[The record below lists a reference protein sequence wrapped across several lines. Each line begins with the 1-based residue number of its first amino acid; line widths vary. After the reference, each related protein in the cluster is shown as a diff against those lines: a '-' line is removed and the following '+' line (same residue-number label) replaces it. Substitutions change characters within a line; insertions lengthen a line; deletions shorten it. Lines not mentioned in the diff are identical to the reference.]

1 MIPLG
6 KVSVF
11 AASSWGGFFLEQRMA
26 KLYAEIAKMEA
37 QDDGTVKV
45 WGYASSEAVDSDG
58 EIIAAEAMKAAIPD
72 YMKFG
77 AVREMH
83 GSNAAGTAIEIN
95 VENDGRTF
103 FGAHI
108 VDPVAVTKV
117 KTGVYKG
124 FSIGGSVTAR
134 DELNKSQITGLKLT
148 EISLVDRPANPDAVF
163 TCYKA
168 DKPKD
173 EEEADKDDKPSD
185 KSAEEKGDKPK
196 DGDKEPEAEEK
207 DGKDDKKD
215 DEEEDDK
222 KDEAEKSASVNLS
235 ESEIAILKAVLAKA
249 EKPKDEPVA
258 KSMWQVKSLA
268 DVLMSLEWLIS
279 DASYDG
285 VDEAVIA
292 QIKESAGKLAESLK
306 ALTVSEADKLVDGLA
321 AKADKSDDLAKAE
334 SVDELAKA
342 QDALKK
348 SNDALA
354 KAQAE
359 IESLKK
365 QAAPPKGSTKA
376 ISKAEDNG
384 EDPLNGF
391 EPIVKNDGS
400 LDDVATLVKAAQA
413 GRL

>member
-1 MIPLG
+1 
-6 KVSVF
+6 
-11 AASSWGGFFLEQRMA
+11 MA

-95 VENDGRTF
+95 VEDDGRTF

-168 DKPKD
+168 DKPKAD
-173 EEEADKDDKPSD
+173 EEADKEDDKTAD
-185 KSAEEKGDKPK
+185 KADETPADDAEKADDKA
-196 DGDKEPEAEEK
+196 DS
-207 DGKDDKKD
+207 DKKD
-215 DEEEDDK
+215 DKDDK
-222 KDEAEKSASVNLS
+222 DDKEDETEKSASVNLS

-249 EKPKDEPVA
+249 EKQEAATKADEPVDESVS
-258 KSMWQVKSLA
+258 KS
-268 DVLMSLEWLIS
+268 
-279 DASYDG
+279 
-285 VDEAVIA
+285 
-292 QIKESAGKLAESLK
+292 
-306 ALTVSEADKLVDGLA
+306 
-321 AKADKSDDLAKAE
+321 DKSDDLAKAE
-334 SVDELAKA
+334 MADALAKA

-365 QAAPPKGSTKA
+365 QASPPKGSTKA

-384 EDPLNGF
+384 EDPLKGF

-400 LDDVATLVKAAQA
+400 LDDVATLIKAKQT

>member
-1 MIPLG
+1 
-6 KVSVF
+6 
-11 AASSWGGFFLEQRMA
+11 MA

-95 VENDGRTF
+95 VEDDGRTF

-163 TCYKA
+163 TCFKA

-173 EEEADKDDKPSD
+173 GEEAADKDDEPAD
-185 KSAEEKGDKPK
+185 KADETPADDAEKADEKADVK
-196 DGDKEPEAEEK
+196 
-207 DGKDDKKD
+207 
-215 DEEEDDK
+215 EDDK
-222 KDEAEKSASVNLS
+222 KDEAEKSASIELS
-235 ESEIAILKAVLAKA
+235 ESEIAVLKAALAKA
-249 EKPKDEPVA
+249 EKPKDEPIA
-258 KSMWQVKSLA
+258 KSMWQVKSLS
-268 DVLMSLEWLIS
+268 DVLMSLKWLIE
-279 DASYDG
+279 DAAYDK

-292 QIKESAGKLAESLK
+292 QIKESAASLAESLK
-306 ALTVSEADKLVDGLA
+306 ALTVSEADKLIDGLA

-384 EDPLNGF
+384 EDPLKGF
-391 EPIVKNDGS
+391 QPIVKNDGS
-400 LDDVATLVKAAQA
+400 LDDVATLVKAAQT

>member
-1 MIPLG
+1 
-6 KVSVF
+6 
-11 AASSWGGFFLEQRMA
+11 MA

-95 VENDGRTF
+95 VEDDGRTF

-163 TCYKA
+163 TCFKA

-173 EEEADKDDKPSD
+173 DEETADKDDEPAD
-185 KSAEEKGDKPK
+185 KADETSADDAEKA
-196 DGDKEPEAEEK
+196 DG
-207 DGKDDKKD
+207 DKKD
-215 DEEEDDK
+215 DKEDDK
-222 KDEAEKSASVNLS
+222 KDEAEKSASVELS
-235 ESEIAILKAVLAKA
+235 ASEIAILKAVLAKA
-249 EKPKDEPVA
+249 EKSKDEPVA

-268 DVLMSLEWLIS
+268 DVLASLKWLIE
-279 DASYDG
+279 DAIYDD
-285 VDEAVIA
+285 VDVAVIA
-292 QIKESAGKLAESLK
+292 QIKESAGSLAESLK

-334 SVDELAKA
+334 SADELAKA

-391 EPIVKNDGS
+391 QPIVKNDGS

>member
-1 MIPLG
+1 
-6 KVSVF
+6 
-11 AASSWGGFFLEQRMA
+11 MA

-95 VENDGRTF
+95 VEDDGRTF

-163 TCYKA
+163 TCFKA

-173 EEEADKDDKPSD
+173 GEEAADKDDEPAD
-185 KSAEEKGDKPK
+185 KTDETPADDTEK
-196 DGDKEPEAEEK
+196 A
-207 DGKDDKKD
+207 DDKADKKVD
-215 DEEEDDK
+215 DKEDDK
-222 KDEAEKSASVNLS
+222 KDEAEKSASVELS
-235 ESEIAILKAVLAKA
+235 KSEIAILKAVLAKA
-249 EKPKDEPVA
+249 EKLKDEPVA

-268 DVLMSLEWLIS
+268 DVLMSLKWLIE
-279 DASYDG
+279 DAAYDNI
-285 VDEAVIA
+285 DEAVIA
-292 QIKESAGKLAESLK
+292 QIKESAGSLAESLK

-359 IESLKK
+359 IEILKK

-376 ISKAEDNG
+376 IGKAEDNG

-391 EPIVKNDGS
+391 QPIVKNDGS
-400 LDDVATLVKAAQA
+400 LDDVATLVKAAQT

>member
-1 MIPLG
+1 MT
-6 KVSVF
+6 
-11 AASSWGGFFLEQRMA
+11 

-58 EIIAAEAMKAAIPD
+58 EVIAAEAMKAAIPD

-95 VENDGRTF
+95 VEDDGRTF

-163 TCYKA
+163 TCFKA

-173 EEEADKDDKPSD
+173 EEEADKDEDDKTAD
-185 KSAEEKGDKPK
+185 KTDETPDDDAEKA
-196 DGDKEPEAEEK
+196 DGNK
-207 DGKDDKKD
+207 KDDKE
-215 DEEEDDK
+215 DET
-222 KDEAEKSASVNLS
+222 EKSASVNLS

-249 EKPKDEPVA
+249 EKPKDEPVS

-268 DVLMSLEWLIS
+268 DVLTSLKWLIE
-279 DASYDG
+279 DAAYDNI
-285 VDEAVIA
+285 DEAVIA
-292 QIKESAGKLAESLK
+292 QIKESAGNLAESLK

-321 AKADKSDDLAKAE
+321 DKADKSDGIAKAE

-376 ISKAEDNG
+376 IGKAEDNG
-384 EDPLNGF
+384 EDPLKGF
-391 EPIVKNDGS
+391 QPIVKNDGS
-400 LDDVATLVKAAQA
+400 LDDVATLIKAAQT

>member
-1 MIPLG
+1 
-6 KVSVF
+6 
-11 AASSWGGFFLEQRMA
+11 MA

-58 EIIAAEAMKAAIPD
+58 EVIAAEAMKAAIPD

-95 VENDGRTF
+95 VEDDGRTF

-108 VDPVAVTKV
+108 VDPIAVTKV

-173 EEEADKDDKPSD
+173 GEEAADKDDEPAD
-185 KSAEEKGDKPK
+185 KADETPADDTEKA
-196 DGDKEPEAEEK
+196 DGDTV
-207 DGKDDKKD
+207 DDK
-215 DEEEDDK
+215 EDDK
-222 KDEAEKSASVNLS
+222 KDEAEKSASVELS
-235 ESEIAILKAVLAKA
+235 ASEIAILKAVLAKA

-268 DVLMSLEWLIS
+268 DVLMSLKWLIE
-279 DASYDG
+279 DAVYG
-285 VDEAVIA
+285 NIDEAVIA
-292 QIKESAGKLAESLK
+292 QIKESAGSLAESLK

-334 SVDELAKA
+334 SVNELAKA

-376 ISKAEDNG
+376 IGKAEDNG
-384 EDPLNGF
+384 EDLLKGF
-391 EPIVKNDGS
+391 QPIVKNDGS
-400 LDDVATLVKAAQA
+400 LDDVATLIKAKQT

>member
-1 MIPLG
+1 
-6 KVSVF
+6 
-11 AASSWGGFFLEQRMA
+11 MA

-95 VENDGRTF
+95 VEDDGRTF

-108 VDPVAVTKV
+108 VDPIAVTKV

-173 EEEADKDDKPSD
+173 GEEAADKDDEPAD
-185 KSAEEKGDKPK
+185 KADETPADDTEKA
-196 DGDKEPEAEEK
+196 DGEK
-207 DGKDDKKD
+207 VDDK
-215 DEEEDDK
+215 EDDK
-222 KDEAEKSASVNLS
+222 KDEAEKSASVELS

-268 DVLMSLEWLIS
+268 DVLMSLKWLIE
-279 DASYDG
+279 DAAYDNI
-285 VDEAVIA
+285 DEAVIA
-292 QIKESAGKLAESLK
+292 QIKESAGSLAESLK
-306 ALTVSEADKLVDGLA
+306 ALVASEADKLVDGLA

-334 SVDELAKA
+334 SVDELTKA

-376 ISKAEDNG
+376 IGKAEDNG

-391 EPIVKNDGS
+391 QPIVKNDGS
-400 LDDVATLVKAAQA
+400 LDDVATLVKAAHA

>member
-1 MIPLG
+1 
-6 KVSVF
+6 
-11 AASSWGGFFLEQRMA
+11 MA

-95 VENDGRTF
+95 VEDDGRTF

-163 TCYKA
+163 TCFKA

-173 EEEADKDDKPSD
+173 EEEATDKDDKPSD
-185 KSAEEKGDKPK
+185 KSAEDEDGKPK
-196 DGDKEPEAEEK
+196 DGDKKPETE
-207 DGKDDKKD
+207 DKDDKDDKD
-215 DEEEDDK
+215 DDKED
-222 KDEAEKSASVNLS
+222 ETEKSASVNLS

-249 EKPKDEPVA
+249 EKQEAVTK
-258 KSMWQVKSLA
+258 A
-268 DVLMSLEWLIS
+268 D
-279 DASYDG
+279 G
-285 VDEAVIA
+285 PVDEAVS
-292 QIKESAGKLAESLK
+292 KS
-306 ALTVSEADKLVDGLA
+306 
-321 AKADKSDDLAKAE
+321 DKSDDLAKAE
-334 SVDELAKA
+334 MADALAKA

-384 EDPLNGF
+384 EDPLKGF

-400 LDDVATLVKAAQA
+400 LDDVATLVKAAQT

>member
-1 MIPLG
+1 
-6 KVSVF
+6 
-11 AASSWGGFFLEQRMA
+11 MA

-95 VENDGRTF
+95 VEDDGRTF

-108 VDPVAVTKV
+108 VDPIAVTKV

-168 DKPKD
+168 DKPK
-173 EEEADKDDKPSD
+173 EEEETADKDDEPAD
-185 KSAEEKGDKPK
+185 KADETPADDTEKA
-196 DGDKEPEAEEK
+196 DG
-207 DGKDDKKD
+207 DKKD
-215 DEEEDDK
+215 DKEDDK
-222 KDEAEKSASVNLS
+222 KDEAEKSASVELS

-249 EKPKDEPVA
+249 EKPKDELVV

-268 DVLMSLEWLIS
+268 DVLTSLKWLIE
-279 DASYDG
+279 DAAYDNI
-285 VDEAVIA
+285 DEAVIA
-292 QIKESAGKLAESLK
+292 QIKESAGSLAESLK
-306 ALTVSEADKLVDGLA
+306 ALVVSEADKLVDGLA

-334 SVDELAKA
+334 PVDELVKA

-376 ISKAEDNG
+376 IGKAEDNG

-391 EPIVKNDGS
+391 QPIVKNDGS
-400 LDDVATLVKAAQA
+400 LDDVATLVKAAHA

>member
-1 MIPLG
+1 
-6 KVSVF
+6 
-11 AASSWGGFFLEQRMA
+11 MA

-95 VENDGRTF
+95 VEDDGRTF

-163 TCYKA
+163 TCFKA

-173 EEEADKDDKPSD
+173 DEEAVDKDDEPTD
-185 KSAEEKGDKPK
+185 KADETPADDAEKA
-196 DGDKEPEAEEK
+196 DGDKVDEK
-207 DGKDDKKD
+207 VEDKEDD
-215 DEEEDDK
+215 EDDK
-222 KDEAEKSASVNLS
+222 KDEAEKSASIELS

-249 EKPKDEPVA
+249 EKQEAATKADEPVDCSVG
-258 KSMWQVKSLA
+258 KS
-268 DVLMSLEWLIS
+268 
-279 DASYDG
+279 
-285 VDEAVIA
+285 
-292 QIKESAGKLAESLK
+292 
-306 ALTVSEADKLVDGLA
+306 
-321 AKADKSDDLAKAE
+321 DKSDDLAKAE
-334 SVDELAKA
+334 SADELAKA

-376 ISKAEDNG
+376 IGKAEDNG

-400 LDDVATLVKAAQA
+400 LDDVATLVKAAHA

>member
-1 MIPLG
+1 
-6 KVSVF
+6 
-11 AASSWGGFFLEQRMA
+11 MA

-58 EIIAAEAMKAAIPD
+58 EVIVAEAMKAAIPD

-95 VENDGRTF
+95 VEDDGRTF

-108 VDPVAVTKV
+108 VDPIAVTKV

-173 EEEADKDDKPSD
+173 EEEAADKDDEPAD
-185 KSAEEKGDKPK
+185 KADETPADDAEKA
-196 DGDKEPEAEEK
+196 DG
-207 DGKDDKKD
+207 DKKD
-215 DEEEDDK
+215 DKEDDK
-222 KDEAEKSASVNLS
+222 KDEAEKSASVELS
-235 ESEIAILKAVLAKA
+235 ASEIAILKAVLAKA
-249 EKPKDEPVA
+249 DKSEYEHKYEPVA
-258 KSMWQVKSLA
+258 KSMYQVKSLA
-268 DVLMSLEWLIS
+268 DVLTSLKWLIE
-279 DASYDG
+279 DAAYDNI
-285 VDEAVIA
+285 DEAVIA
-292 QIKESAGKLAESLK
+292 QIKESAASLAESLK
-306 ALTVSEADKLVDGLA
+306 TLTVSEADKLVDGLA
-321 AKADKSDDLAKAE
+321 AKADKSDDLSKAE

-376 ISKAEDNG
+376 IGKAEDNS
-384 EDPLNGF
+384 EDPLKGF
-391 EPIVKNDGS
+391 QPIVKNDGS
-400 LDDVATLVKAAQA
+400 LDDVATLIKAKQT

>member
-1 MIPLG
+1 
-6 KVSVF
+6 
-11 AASSWGGFFLEQRMA
+11 MA

-95 VENDGRTF
+95 VEDDGRTF

-185 KSAEEKGDKPK
+185 KSAEDEDDKPK
-196 DGDKEPEAEEK
+196 DGDKKPEAE
-207 DGKDDKKD
+207 DKDDKD
-215 DEEEDDK
+215 DKEDDK
-222 KDEAEKSASVNLS
+222 EDETEKSASVNLS

-249 EKPKDEPVA
+249 EKLEAAPK
-258 KSMWQVKSLA
+258 A
-268 DVLMSLEWLIS
+268 D
-279 DASYDG
+279 DP
-285 VDEAVIA
+285 VDEAVS
-292 QIKESAGKLAESLK
+292 KS
-306 ALTVSEADKLVDGLA
+306 
-321 AKADKSDDLAKAE
+321 DKSDDLAKAKMA
-334 SVDELAKA
+334 DALAKA

-384 EDPLNGF
+384 EDLLNGF

-400 LDDVATLVKAAQA
+400 LDDVATLIKAKQT

>member
-1 MIPLG
+1 
-6 KVSVF
+6 
-11 AASSWGGFFLEQRMA
+11 MA

-95 VENDGRTF
+95 VEDDGRTF

-173 EEEADKDDKPSD
+173 EEEADKAENDKPSD
-185 KSAEEKGDKPK
+185 KSAEEEGDKPK
-196 DGDKEPEAEEK
+196 DGDKEPEAEDK
-207 DGKDDKKD
+207 DDKDDKKD
-215 DEEEDDK
+215 DKE
-222 KDEAEKSASVNLS
+222 DEAEKSASLNLS

-268 DVLMSLEWLIS
+268 DVLTSLKWLIE
-279 DASYDG
+279 DAAYDNI
-285 VDEAVIA
+285 DEAVIA
-292 QIKESAGKLAESLK
+292 QIKESAASLAESLK

-391 EPIVKNDGS
+391 QPIVKNDGS
-400 LDDVATLVKAAQA
+400 LDDVATLVKAAQT

>member
-1 MIPLG
+1 
-6 KVSVF
+6 
-11 AASSWGGFFLEQRMA
+11 MA

-95 VENDGRTF
+95 VEDDGRTF

-108 VDPVAVTKV
+108 VDPIAVTKV

-163 TCYKA
+163 TCFKA

-173 EEEADKDDKPSD
+173 GEEAADKDDEPAD
-185 KSAEEKGDKPK
+185 KTDETPADDTEKA
-196 DGDKEPEAEEK
+196 DGEK
-207 DGKDDKKD
+207 VDDK
-215 DEEEDDK
+215 EDDK
-222 KDEAEKSASVNLS
+222 KDETEKSASVNLS

-258 KSMWQVKSLA
+258 KSMYQVKSLA
-268 DVLMSLEWLIS
+268 DVLTSLKWLID
-279 DASYDG
+279 DAAY
-285 VDEAVIA
+285 VDIDETVIA
-292 QIKESAGKLAESLK
+292 QIKESAGSLAESLK
-306 ALTVSEADKLVDGLA
+306 ALTISEADKLVDGLA

-376 ISKAEDNG
+376 IGKAEDNG

-391 EPIVKNDGS
+391 QPIVKNDGS
-400 LDDVATLVKAAQA
+400 LDDVATLVKAAHA

>member
-1 MIPLG
+1 
-6 KVSVF
+6 
-11 AASSWGGFFLEQRMA
+11 MA
-26 KLYAEIAKMEA
+26 KLYAEIAKMEV

-58 EIIAAEAMKAAIPD
+58 EVIAAEAMKAAIPD

-95 VENDGRTF
+95 VEDDGRTF

-163 TCYKA
+163 TCFKA

-173 EEEADKDDKPSD
+173 EEEAADKDDEPAD
-185 KSAEEKGDKPK
+185 KANETPADDTEKA
-196 DGDKEPEAEEK
+196 DG
-207 DGKDDKKD
+207 DKKD
-215 DEEEDDK
+215 DKEDDK

-249 EKPKDEPVA
+249 EKPKDELVT

-268 DVLMSLEWLIS
+268 DVLASLKWLIE
-279 DASYDG
+279 DAIYDD
-285 VDEAVIA
+285 VDAAVIA
-292 QIKESAGKLAESLK
+292 QIKESAGSLAESLK
-306 ALTVSEADKLVDGLA
+306 ALTVSEADKLVNGLA

-376 ISKAEDNG
+376 IGKAEDNG
-384 EDPLNGF
+384 EDPLKGF
-391 EPIVKNDGS
+391 QPIVKNDGS

>member
-1 MIPLG
+1 
-6 KVSVF
+6 
-11 AASSWGGFFLEQRMA
+11 MA

-168 DKPKD
+168 
-173 EEEADKDDKPSD
+173 
-185 KSAEEKGDKPK
+185 
-196 DGDKEPEAEEK
+196 
-207 DGKDDKKD
+207 
-215 DEEEDDK
+215 
-222 KDEAEKSASVNLS
+222 
-235 ESEIAILKAVLAKA
+235 
-249 EKPKDEPVA
+249 EKPKDEPVT

-268 DVLMSLEWLIS
+268 DVLMSMKWLIE
-279 DASYDG
+279 DAAYDNI
-285 VDEAVIA
+285 DEAVIA
-292 QIKESAGKLAESLK
+292 QIKESAGSLAESLK
-306 ALTVSEADKLVDGLA
+306 ALTVSESDRLVDGLA

-391 EPIVKNDGS
+391 QPIVKNDGS
-400 LDDVATLVKAAQA
+400 LDDVATLIKAAQT

>member
-1 MIPLG
+1 MT
-6 KVSVF
+6 
-11 AASSWGGFFLEQRMA
+11 

-95 VENDGRTF
+95 VEDDGRTF

-163 TCYKA
+163 TCFKA

-173 EEEADKDDKPSD
+173 EEEADKDEDD
-185 KSAEEKGDKPK
+185 KSADKPDETPAEKAEGDK
-196 DGDKEPEAEEK
+196 A
-207 DGKDDKKD
+207 DDK
-215 DEEEDDK
+215 EDDK
-222 KDEAEKSASVNLS
+222 KDEAEKSVSVNLS
-235 ESEIAILKAVLAKA
+235 ESEIAILKAVLAMV
-249 EKPKDEPVA
+249 EK
-258 KSMWQVKSLA
+258 S
-268 DVLMSLEWLIS
+268 
-279 DASYDG
+279 
-285 VDEAVIA
+285 AVSNGI
-292 QIKESAGKLAESLK
+292 
-306 ALTVSEADKLVDGLA
+306 
-321 AKADKSDDLAKAE
+321 AKAE
-334 SVDELAKA
+334 SADELAKA

-376 ISKAEDNG
+376 IGKSEDNG

-391 EPIVKNDGS
+391 QPIVKNDGS
-400 LDDVATLVKAAQA
+400 LDDVATLVKAAQT

>member
-1 MIPLG
+1 
-6 KVSVF
+6 
-11 AASSWGGFFLEQRMA
+11 MA

-95 VENDGRTF
+95 VEDDGRTF

-173 EEEADKDDKPSD
+173 EEEADKDDKPAD
-185 KSAEEKGDKPK
+185 KADETPADDAVKA
-196 DGDKEPEAEEK
+196 DG
-207 DGKDDKKD
+207 DKKD
-215 DEEEDDK
+215 DKDDK
-222 KDEAEKSASVNLS
+222 EDETEKSASVNLS
-235 ESEIAILKAVLAKA
+235 ESEIAILKVVLAKA
-249 EKPKDEPVA
+249 EKQEAATKADEPIDESVS
-258 KSMWQVKSLA
+258 KS
-268 DVLMSLEWLIS
+268 
-279 DASYDG
+279 
-285 VDEAVIA
+285 
-292 QIKESAGKLAESLK
+292 
-306 ALTVSEADKLVDGLA
+306 
-321 AKADKSDDLAKAE
+321 DKSDDLAKAE
-334 SVDELAKA
+334 MA
-342 QDALKK
+342 
-348 SNDALA
+348 DALA

-400 LDDVATLVKAAQA
+400 LDVVATLIKAKQT

>member
-1 MIPLG
+1 
-6 KVSVF
+6 
-11 AASSWGGFFLEQRMA
+11 MA

-58 EIIAAEAMKAAIPD
+58 EVIAAEAMKAAIPD

-95 VENDGRTF
+95 VEDDGRTF

-108 VDPVAVTKV
+108 VDPIAVTKV

-163 TCYKA
+163 TCFKA

-173 EEEADKDDKPSD
+173 GEEAADKDDEPAD
-185 KSAEEKGDKPK
+185 KTDETPADDTEKA
-196 DGDKEPEAEEK
+196 DGEK
-207 DGKDDKKD
+207 VDDK
-215 DEEEDDK
+215 EDDK
-222 KDEAEKSASVNLS
+222 KDETEKSASVELS

-268 DVLMSLEWLIS
+268 DVLTSLKWLIE
-279 DASYDG
+279 DAAYDNI
-285 VDEAVIA
+285 DETVIA
-292 QIKESAGKLAESLK
+292 QIKESAGSLAESLK
-306 ALTVSEADKLVDGLA
+306 ALAASEADKLVDGLA

-376 ISKAEDNG
+376 IGKAEDNG
-384 EDPLNGF
+384 EDPLQGF
-391 EPIVKNDGS
+391 QPIVKNDGS
-400 LDDVATLVKAAQA
+400 LDDVATLVKAAHA

>member
-1 MIPLG
+1 
-6 KVSVF
+6 
-11 AASSWGGFFLEQRMA
+11 MA

-95 VENDGRTF
+95 VEDDGRTF

-108 VDPVAVTKV
+108 VDPVAVAKV

-168 DKPKD
+168 DKPKAD
-173 EEEADKDDKPSD
+173 EEADKDEDDKTAD
-185 KSAEEKGDKPK
+185 KADETPADDAEKADDK
-196 DGDKEPEAEEK
+196 A
-207 DGKDDKKD
+207 DGKK
-215 DEEEDDK
+215 DDK
-222 KDEAEKSASVNLS
+222 KDEAEKSVSVNLS

-249 EKPKDEPVA
+249 DKPKDEPVA
-258 KSMWQVKSLA
+258 KSMYQVKSLA
-268 DVLMSLEWLIS
+268 DVLMSLKWLVE
-279 DASYDG
+279 DAVYGNID
-285 VDEAVIA
+285 DAVTV
-292 QIKESAGKLAESLK
+292 QIKESAASLAESLK
-306 ALTVSEADKLVDGLA
+306 ALTVSETDKLVDGLA

-334 SVDELAKA
+334 SVDALAKA

-376 ISKAEDNG
+376 IGKAEDNG
-384 EDPLNGF
+384 EDPLKGF
-391 EPIVKNDGS
+391 QPIVKNDGS
-400 LDDVATLVKAAQA
+400 LDDVSTLIKAVQT

>member
-1 MIPLG
+1 
-6 KVSVF
+6 
-11 AASSWGGFFLEQRMA
+11 MA

-95 VENDGRTF
+95 VEDDGRTF

-163 TCYKA
+163 TCFK
-168 DKPKD
+168 
-173 EEEADKDDKPSD
+173 ADKDDKPSD
-185 KSAEEKGDKPK
+185 KPAEEEGDKPK
-196 DGDKEPEAEEK
+196 DGDKEPEAEDK
-207 DGKDDKKD
+207 DGKDDKGDK
-215 DEEEDDK
+215 EDDK
-222 KDEAEKSASVNLS
+222 KDETEKSASVDLS
-235 ESEIAILKAVLAKA
+235 ESEIAILKAVLARF
-249 EKPKDEPVA
+249 EK
-258 KSMWQVKSLA
+258 S
-268 DVLMSLEWLIS
+268 
-279 DASYDG
+279 
-285 VDEAVIA
+285 AV
-292 QIKESAGKLAESLK
+292 
-306 ALTVSEADKLVDGLA
+306 
-321 AKADKSDDLAKAE
+321 SDDLAKAE
-334 SVDELAKA
+334 SANELAKA

-365 QAAPPKGSTKA
+365 QAAPPKGSAKA

-384 EDPLNGF
+384 EDPLKGF

>member
-1 MIPLG
+1 
-6 KVSVF
+6 
-11 AASSWGGFFLEQRMA
+11 MA

-95 VENDGRTF
+95 VEDDGRTF

-185 KSAEEKGDKPK
+185 KSAEDEGDKPK
-196 DGDKEPEAEEK
+196 DGDKKPEAE
-207 DGKDDKKD
+207 DKD
-215 DEEEDDK
+215 DEDGKEDDK
-222 KDEAEKSASVNLS
+222 EDEAEKSASVNLS
-235 ESEIAILKAVLAKA
+235 ESEIALLEAVLAKA
-249 EKPKDEPVA
+249 EKPKDEPVT

-268 DVLMSLEWLIS
+268 DVLTSLKWLIE
-279 DASYDG
+279 DAAYDNI
-285 VDEAVIA
+285 DEAVIA
-292 QIKESAGKLAESLK
+292 QIKESAGSLAESLK

-334 SVDELAKA
+334 SADELAKA

-391 EPIVKNDGS
+391 QPIVKNDGS
-400 LDDVATLVKAAQA
+400 LDDVATLIKAKQT

>member
-1 MIPLG
+1 
-6 KVSVF
+6 
-11 AASSWGGFFLEQRMA
+11 MA

-95 VENDGRTF
+95 VEDDGRTF

>member
-1 MIPLG
+1 
-6 KVSVF
+6 
-11 AASSWGGFFLEQRMA
+11 MA

-95 VENDGRTF
+95 VEDDGRTF

-173 EEEADKDDKPSD
+173 EEEADKDDKPSN
-185 KSAEEKGDKPK
+185 KSAEEEGEKPK
-196 DGDKEPEAEEK
+196 DGDKEPEAE
-207 DGKDDKKD
+207 DKDDKD
-215 DEEEDDK
+215 DDK
-222 KDEAEKSASVNLS
+222 EDETEKSASVNLS

-268 DVLMSLEWLIS
+268 DVLMSLKWLIE
-279 DASYDG
+279 DAAYDNI
-285 VDEAVIA
+285 DEAVIA
-292 QIKESAGKLAESLK
+292 QIKESAGSLAESLK

-348 SNDALA
+348 SNEALV

-384 EDPLNGF
+384 EDLLKGF

-400 LDDVATLVKAAQA
+400 LDDVATLIKAKQT

>member
-1 MIPLG
+1 
-6 KVSVF
+6 
-11 AASSWGGFFLEQRMA
+11 MA

-58 EIIAAEAMKAAIPD
+58 EVIAAEAMKAAIPD

-95 VENDGRTF
+95 VEDDGRTF

-163 TCYKA
+163 TCFKA

-173 EEEADKDDKPSD
+173 GEEVADKDDESAKKTDETPADDTEKADDKSD
-185 KSAEEKGDKPK
+185 KKV
-196 DGDKEPEAEEK
+196 
-207 DGKDDKKD
+207 DDK
-215 DEEEDDK
+215 EDDK

-249 EKPKDEPVA
+249 EKQEAATKADEPVDESVS
-258 KSMWQVKSLA
+258 KS
-268 DVLMSLEWLIS
+268 
-279 DASYDG
+279 
-285 VDEAVIA
+285 
-292 QIKESAGKLAESLK
+292 
-306 ALTVSEADKLVDGLA
+306 
-321 AKADKSDDLAKAE
+321 DKSDDLAKAE
-334 SVDELAKA
+334 MADALAKA

-376 ISKAEDNG
+376 IGKAEDNG

-400 LDDVATLVKAAQA
+400 LDDVATLIKAKQT

>member
-1 MIPLG
+1 
-6 KVSVF
+6 
-11 AASSWGGFFLEQRMA
+11 MA

-95 VENDGRTF
+95 VEDDGRTF

-163 TCYKA
+163 TCFKA

-173 EEEADKDDKPSD
+173 EEEADKDDKPTEKTD
-185 KSAEEKGDKPK
+185 ETPADDAEKA
-196 DGDKEPEAEEK
+196 DGDTVDDKE
-207 DGKDDKKD
+207 DGK
-215 DEEEDDK
+215 EDDK
-222 KDEAEKSASVNLS
+222 KDEAEKSASVELS

-268 DVLMSLEWLIS
+268 DVLMSLKWLIE
-279 DASYDG
+279 DAAYDNI
-285 VDEAVIA
+285 DETVIA
-292 QIKESAGKLAESLK
+292 QIKESSGSLAESLK

-334 SVDELAKA
+334 SADELAKA

-365 QAAPPKGSTKA
+365 QAAPPKGSAKA
-376 ISKAEDNG
+376 IGKAEDNG
-384 EDPLNGF
+384 GDPLNGF
-391 EPIVKNDGS
+391 QPIVKNDGS
-400 LDDVATLVKAAQA
+400 LDDVATLVKAAQT

>member
-1 MIPLG
+1 
-6 KVSVF
+6 
-11 AASSWGGFFLEQRMA
+11 MA

-95 VENDGRTF
+95 VEDDGRTF

-108 VDPVAVTKV
+108 VDPIAVTKV

-163 TCYKA
+163 TCFKA

-173 EEEADKDDKPSD
+173 GEEAADKDDEPAD
-185 KSAEEKGDKPK
+185 KTDETPADDTEKA
-196 DGDKEPEAEEK
+196 DGEK
-207 DGKDDKKD
+207 VDDK
-215 DEEEDDK
+215 EDDK
-222 KDEAEKSASVNLS
+222 KDETEKSASVNLS

-258 KSMWQVKSLA
+258 KSMYQVKSLA
-268 DVLMSLEWLIS
+268 DVLTSLKWLID
-279 DASYDG
+279 DAAY
-285 VDEAVIA
+285 VDIDETVIA
-292 QIKESAGKLAESLK
+292 QIKESAGSLAESLK
-306 ALTVSEADKLVDGLA
+306 ALTISEADKLVDGLA

-376 ISKAEDNG
+376 IGKAEDNG
-384 EDPLNGF
+384 EDPLKGF
-391 EPIVKNDGS
+391 QPIVKNDGS
-400 LDDVATLVKAAQA
+400 LDDVATLVKAAHA

>member
-1 MIPLG
+1 
-6 KVSVF
+6 
-11 AASSWGGFFLEQRMA
+11 MA

-95 VENDGRTF
+95 VEDDGRTF

-173 EEEADKDDKPSD
+173 DEETADKDDEPAD
-185 KSAEEKGDKPK
+185 KTDETPDDDAEKADDKA
-196 DGDKEPEAEEK
+196 DGK
-207 DGKDDKKD
+207 KDDK
-215 DEEEDDK
+215 E
-222 KDEAEKSASVNLS
+222 EAEKSASVELS
-235 ESEIAILKAVLAKA
+235 ESEVAILKAVLAKA
-249 EKPKDEPVA
+249 EKPKGEPVA

-268 DVLMSLEWLIS
+268 DVLASLKWLIE
-279 DASYDG
+279 DAIYDD
-285 VDEAVIA
+285 VDAAVIA
-292 QIKESAGKLAESLK
+292 QIKESAGSLAESLK

-334 SVDELAKA
+334 SANELAKA

-376 ISKAEDNG
+376 IGKAEDNG
-384 EDPLNGF
+384 EDPLKGF
-391 EPIVKNDGS
+391 LPIVKNDGS
-400 LDDVATLVKAAQA
+400 LDDVATLVKAAQT

>member
-1 MIPLG
+1 
-6 KVSVF
+6 
-11 AASSWGGFFLEQRMA
+11 MA

-95 VENDGRTF
+95 VEDDGRTF

-173 EEEADKDDKPSD
+173 DEEADKAEDDKPSD
-185 KSAEEKGDKPK
+185 KADETPADDAEKA
-196 DGDKEPEAEEK
+196 DGN
-207 DGKDDKKD
+207 KK
-215 DEEEDDK
+215 DDK

-235 ESEIAILKAVLAKA
+235 ESEIAILKAALAKA
-249 EKPKDEPVA
+249 EKQKDELVA
-258 KSMWQVKSLA
+258 KSIYQVKSLT
-268 DVLMSLEWLIS
+268 DVLISLKWLID
-279 DASYDG
+279 DANYGS
-285 VDEAVIA
+285 VDKDITA
-292 QIKESAGKLAESLK
+292 QIKESAGSLAESLK
-306 ALTVSEADKLVDGLA
+306 ALTVSESDRLVDGLA

-384 EDPLNGF
+384 EDPLKGF
-391 EPIVKNDGS
+391 QPIVKNDGS
-400 LDDVATLVKAAQA
+400 LDDVATLIKAAQT

>member
-1 MIPLG
+1 
-6 KVSVF
+6 
-11 AASSWGGFFLEQRMA
+11 MA

-58 EIIAAEAMKAAIPD
+58 EVIAAEAMKAAIPD

-95 VENDGRTF
+95 VEDDGRTF

-108 VDPVAVTKV
+108 VDPIAVTKV

-134 DELNKSQITGLKLT
+134 DDLNKSQITGLKLT

-173 EEEADKDDKPSD
+173 EEEADKDEDDKPAD
-185 KSAEEKGDKPK
+185 KTDETPADDAEK
-196 DGDKEPEAEEK
+196 A
-207 DGKDDKKD
+207 DDKADRKK
-215 DEEEDDK
+215 DDK
-222 KDEAEKSASVNLS
+222 KDEAEKSVSVNLS

-249 EKPKDEPVA
+249 DKPKDEPVA
-258 KSMWQVKSLA
+258 KSMYQVKSLA
-268 DVLMSLEWLIS
+268 DVLMSLKWLVE
-279 DASYDG
+279 DAAYDK

-292 QIKESAGKLAESLK
+292 QIKESAASLAESLK
-306 ALTVSEADKLVDGLA
+306 ALAASEADKLVDGLA

-334 SVDELAKA
+334 SADELAKA

-376 ISKAEDNG
+376 IGKAEDNG

-391 EPIVKNDGS
+391 QPIVKNDGS
-400 LDDVATLVKAAQA
+400 LDDVATLIKAKQT

>member
-1 MIPLG
+1 
-6 KVSVF
+6 
-11 AASSWGGFFLEQRMA
+11 MA

-95 VENDGRTF
+95 VEDDGRTF

-173 EEEADKDDKPSD
+173 EEEADKDEDDKTAD
-185 KSAEEKGDKPK
+185 KTDETPADDAEKADDKA
-196 DGDKEPEAEEK
+196 DGK
-207 DGKDDKKD
+207 KDDK
-215 DEEEDDK
+215 E
-222 KDEAEKSASVNLS
+222 DEAEKSASVNLS

-268 DVLMSLEWLIS
+268 DVLVSLKWLIH
-279 DASYDG
+279 DAGYDG
-285 VDEAVIA
+285 TDEDVVA
-292 QIKESAGKLAESLK
+292 QIKESAASLAESLK

-400 LDDVATLVKAAQA
+400 LDDVATLIKAKQT

>member
-1 MIPLG
+1 
-6 KVSVF
+6 
-11 AASSWGGFFLEQRMA
+11 MA

-95 VENDGRTF
+95 VEDDGRTF

-163 TCYKA
+163 TCFKA

-173 EEEADKDDKPSD
+173 GEEADKDDKPAD
-185 KSAEEKGDKPK
+185 KADETPADDAEKA
-196 DGDKEPEAEEK
+196 DG
-207 DGKDDKKD
+207 DKKD
-215 DEEEDDK
+215 DKEDGK
-222 KDEAEKSASVNLS
+222 KDEAEKSASVELS
-235 ESEIAILKAVLAKA
+235 ESKIAILKAVLAKA
-249 EKPKDEPVA
+249 EKPEDEPVA
-258 KSMWQVKSLA
+258 KSMYQVKSLA
-268 DVLMSLEWLIS
+268 DVLTSLKWLIE
-279 DASYDG
+279 DAAYDNI
-285 VDEAVIA
+285 DEAVIA
-292 QIKESAGKLAESLK
+292 QIKESAGGLAESLK
-306 ALTVSEADKLVDGLA
+306 ALVASEADKPVDGLA

-376 ISKAEDNG
+376 IGKAEDNG

-391 EPIVKNDGS
+391 QPIVKNDGS
-400 LDDVATLVKAAQA
+400 LDDVATLVKAAHA

>member
-1 MIPLG
+1 LIFTVG
-6 KVSVF
+6 SVGVYR
-11 AASSWGGFFLEQRMA
+11 SLYGGGFFLEYRMA

-58 EIIAAEAMKAAIPD
+58 EVITAQAMKAAIPD

-95 VENDGRTF
+95 VEDDGRTF

-163 TCYKA
+163 TCFKA

-173 EEEADKDDKPSD
+173 GEEAADKDDESAD
-185 KSAEEKGDKPK
+185 KADETPVDDAEKA
-196 DGDKEPEAEEK
+196 DG
-207 DGKDDKKD
+207 
-215 DEEEDDK
+215 K
-222 KDEAEKSASVNLS
+222 KDEAEKSASVELS
-235 ESEIAILKAVLAKA
+235 ASEIAILKAVLAKA
-249 EKPKDEPVA
+249 EKQEAATKADEPVDCSVG
-258 KSMWQVKSLA
+258 KS
-268 DVLMSLEWLIS
+268 
-279 DASYDG
+279 
-285 VDEAVIA
+285 
-292 QIKESAGKLAESLK
+292 
-306 ALTVSEADKLVDGLA
+306 
-321 AKADKSDDLAKAE
+321 DKSDDLAKAE
-334 SVDELAKA
+334 MA
-342 QDALKK
+342 
-348 SNDALA
+348 DALA

-376 ISKAEDNG
+376 IGKAEDNG
-384 EDPLNGF
+384 EDPLKGF
-391 EPIVKNDGS
+391 QPIVKNDGS
-400 LDDVATLVKAAQA
+400 LDDVATLIKAKQT

>member
-1 MIPLG
+1 MT
-6 KVSVF
+6 
-11 AASSWGGFFLEQRMA
+11 

-58 EIIAAEAMKAAIPD
+58 EVIAAEAMKAAIPD

-95 VENDGRTF
+95 VEDDGRTF

-163 TCYKA
+163 TCFKA

-173 EEEADKDDKPSD
+173 EEEATDKDDKPSD
-185 KSAEEKGDKPK
+185 KSTEEEDENPK
-196 DGDKEPEAEEK
+196 DGDKEPKAE
-207 DGKDDKKD
+207 DKDDKD
-215 DEEEDDK
+215 DDK
-222 KDEAEKSASVNLS
+222 KDEAEKSVSVNLS

-249 EKPKDEPVA
+249 DKPKDEPVA
-258 KSMWQVKSLA
+258 KSMYQVKSLA
-268 DVLMSLEWLIS
+268 DVLMSLKWLVD
-279 DASYDG
+279 DAVY
-285 VDEAVIA
+285 VDIDETVIA
-292 QIKESAGKLAESLK
+292 QIKESAGSLAESLK
-306 ALTVSEADKLVDGLA
+306 ALVVSEADKLVDGLA

-376 ISKAEDNG
+376 IGKAEDNG

-391 EPIVKNDGS
+391 QPIVKNDGS
-400 LDDVATLVKAAQA
+400 LDDVATLIKAKQT